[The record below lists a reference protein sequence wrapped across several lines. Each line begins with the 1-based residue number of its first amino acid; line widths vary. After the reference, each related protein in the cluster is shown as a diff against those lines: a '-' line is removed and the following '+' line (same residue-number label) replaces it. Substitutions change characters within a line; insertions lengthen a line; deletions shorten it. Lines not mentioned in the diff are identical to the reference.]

1 MSTLTPNPQDPKT
14 NSNTIVH
21 VRADS
26 DSMLNDMFSVVNSQ
40 QRPRQVPLRERNLP
54 SSFFNPPRTNN
65 NSGGQQNHPITP
77 MHNRAQ
83 SSPAT
88 LQQTLAIAASQGQG
102 HHLRQPSYDVLNDQS
117 EDNLGPLPQ
126 GWERGYSE
134 NGQVYYI
141 NHISKTTQWEDPRVQ
156 QHNAMASM
164 QQDVNN
170 LGALPPHWEQARTE
184 EGEIYFINHAEKR
197 TSWFD
202 PRMPIQSQLAQM
214 SQQHQP
220 PQFLMGNGQPQQH
233 RQSPM
238 MQQVKLP
245 GQRMGSMTGV
255 AGGMTAA
262 QRHQQDARLQ
272 RLEIERRNLQKRQ
285 EEIREME
292 RRAQMQSNIQQQMN
306 QTQEMLMRQTLG
318 DNNVPFNSSD
328 CNPQIKSG
336 LSNSSVFNDC
346 HNRQESSD
354 SGIGG
359 MGSNLNLVTI
369 PEKREEEESNGNSA
383 METGDNHDQ
392 NQEGNLVGLP
402 SELREVLAQ
411 EDMMQEGINLGGEAE
426 GNMVGTWL

>member
-1 MSTLTPNPQDPKT
+1 MANRDPKS

-26 DSMLNDMFSVVNSQ
+26 DSTLNDLFSVVNSQ
-40 QRPRQVPLRERNLP
+40 QQPRQVPLRERNLP
-54 SSFFNPPRTNN
+54 SSFFTPRRTSTNN
-65 NSGGQQNHPITP
+65 PGQQNPVTP

-88 LQQTLAIAASQGQG
+88 LQQTLAVAANQG
-102 HHLRQPSYDVLNDQS
+102 HHLRQPSYDVLSDQS
-117 EDNLGPLPQ
+117 EDYLGPLPQ
-126 GWERGYSE
+126 GWDRGYNE
-134 NGQVYYI
+134 RGQVYFI
-141 NHISKTTQWEDPRVQ
+141 NHINKTTQWEDPRVQ

-164 QQDVNN
+164 QQDMNN
-170 LGALPPHWEQARTE
+170 LGPLPPHWEQARSE
-184 EGEIYFINHAEKR
+184 DGDIYFINHAEKR

-202 PRMPIQSQLAQM
+202 PRIPIQSQLAQM

-220 PQFLMGNGQPQQH
+220 PQFLMGGGQQQH
-233 RQSPM
+233 RI
-238 MQQVKLP
+238 MQQHSVKLP
-245 GQRMGSMTGV
+245 GQRMGPMTGV

-318 DNNVPFNSSD
+318 DNNTANVPFNSAE
-328 CNPQIKSG
+328 CNPRPEMLMKSG
-336 LSNSSVFNDC
+336 TNSVLANSNVFNDC

-369 PEKREEEESNGNSA
+369 PEKREEEESNGNNA
-383 METGDNHDQ
+383 METGDNSAND
-392 NQEGNLVGLP
+392 NNDNLVGLP
-402 SELREVLAQ
+402 TELREVLAQ
-411 EDMMQEGINLGGEAE
+411 EDMMQDGINLAGPDN
-426 GNMVGTWL
+426 NMAGTWL